1 MISEVSTVNVQ
12 ERADL
17 HFERKVRGAFLF
29 LEEIGFIEVEA
40 VPTLMRYQKGDV
52 EVDVYHGRQSYE
64 VGAGVTAFGVR
75 YAMSEII
82 RASDPVAAKAYRN
95 AVATTPAGIAD
106 GLEELSSLMR
116 RYGSDAL
123 RGDREFFSVLAK
135 QREQWSEDYALDV
148 LADQLRPRA
157 EEAFRRGDYVMA
169 AELYARI
176 KGRLTQA
183 EVKKLAVAQSRSKG

>member
-1 MISEVSTVNVQ
+1 MSVQ
-12 ERADL
+12 ERTDL
-17 HFERKVRGAFLF
+17 HFYRKVREAFLF
-29 LEEIGFIEVEA
+29 LVETGFIEIEA
-40 VPTLMRYQKGDV
+40 IPTLMRYQKGNV
-52 EVDVYHGRQSYE
+52 EVDIYHGRQSYE
-64 VGAGVTAFGVR
+64 VGAGITAFGVR
-75 YAMSEII
+75 YAISEII
-82 RASDPVAAKAYRN
+82 RASDPAVAKAYRN
-95 AVATTPAGIAD
+95 VVATTSAGIAD

-116 RYGSDAL
+116 HYGSDAL
-123 RGDREFFSVLAK
+123 SGDRQFFSLLAK

-183 EVKKLAVAQSRSKG
+183 EIKKLGVAQSRT

>member
-1 MISEVSTVNVQ
+1 MQ

-29 LEEIGFIEVEA
+29 LEEMGFIEVEA
-40 VPTLMRYQKGDV
+40 APTLVRYQKGDV
-52 EVDVYHGRQSYE
+52 EVDVYYGRQSYE

-82 RASDPVAAKAYRN
+82 RTADPAAAKTYRH
-95 AVATTPAGIAD
+95 AVATTPDGIAE
-106 GLEELSSLMR
+106 GLEELGSLMR
-116 RYGSDAL
+116 RYGADAL
-123 RGDREFFSVLAK
+123 NGDRQFFSILAK

-183 EVKKLAVAQSRSKG
+183 EVKKLAVAQSRSRS